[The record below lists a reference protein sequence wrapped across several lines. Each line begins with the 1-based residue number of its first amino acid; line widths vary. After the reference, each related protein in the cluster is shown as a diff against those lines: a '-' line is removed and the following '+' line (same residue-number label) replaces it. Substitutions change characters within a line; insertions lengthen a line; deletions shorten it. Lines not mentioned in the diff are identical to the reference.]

1 MGKSLKF
8 VVIFNILLVIVIII
22 FAVKF
27 VNKAKENNINNLKL
41 ETLYSE
47 WYSADSTTKIKIKQ
61 DMLREW
67 KDFKSENIS
76 DLQIKFWFNHDIMK
90 NEQKTIN

>member
-1 MGKSLKF
+1 M
-8 VVIFNILLVIVIII
+8 
-22 FAVKF
+22 
-27 VNKAKENNINNLKL
+27 KESHDKKCVDCSHESNQKYYQTNLKL